1 MRGARGCG
9 QPGAC
14 SLHARCATNLC
25 VYRSHLSRTS
35 ERLQPKMWAN
45 EKKKKKKINGGENK
59 RGGVQGRLH
68 KHECHHRIHSR
79 CQKLSWM
86 GTSAWTQGQAAPLLA
101 CLGVSITL
109 AKPTWRKSSSS
120 LIAVSSLSYLG
131 SLLWPTPP
139 TVHDHL
145 KRTAPVLRAPV
156 SFHPVTLCR
165 ANHSLNVLT
174 VKLLLSLLFS
184 TKFSHNNPPV
194 IFFTNKIYE

>member
-1 MRGARGCG
+1 M
-9 QPGAC
+9 
-14 SLHARCATNLC
+14 
-25 VYRSHLSRTS
+25 
-35 ERLQPKMWAN
+35 
-45 EKKKKKKINGGENK
+45 
-59 RGGVQGRLH
+59 QGRLH
-68 KHECHHRIHSR
+68 KHECHHHIHSR

>member
-1 MRGARGCG
+1 MKIKEEVCREGYTNMSAITAFIHVAKSSAGWGPLHGHRDKLPLRWRASGS
-9 QPGAC
+9 P
-14 SLHARCATNLC
+14 SLWPNQ
-25 VYRSHLSRTS
+25 S
-35 ERLQPKMWAN
+35 P
-45 EKKKKKKINGGENK
+45 
-59 RGGVQGRLH
+59 
-68 KHECHHRIHSR
+68 
-79 CQKLSWM
+79 
-86 GTSAWTQGQAAPLLA
+86 
-101 CLGVSITL
+101 
-109 AKPTWRKSSSS
+109 SSS